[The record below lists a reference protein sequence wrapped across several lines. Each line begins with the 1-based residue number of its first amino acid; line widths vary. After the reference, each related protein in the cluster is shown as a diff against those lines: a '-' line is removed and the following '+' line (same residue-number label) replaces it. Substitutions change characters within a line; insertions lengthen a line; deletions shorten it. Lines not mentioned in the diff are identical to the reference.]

1 MNMKSQGILKDLID
15 KNILKLVK
23 KECLYFLSQN
33 PQISNYSPLISE
45 NFEYVNSIINERILL
60 IISNLLKVKNPLL
73 CATEIHIQRSD
84 CLAIPPHQ
92 DNFYHCID
100 KRKGLKILVPLQDLN
115 IDNGGLIFCDNDVD
129 QPLINHSP
137 SQIKNFSA
145 FIEENT
151 FKKIKKNVISF
162 DLKFGDCSYHFM
174 NSIHYSLGNKT
185 PNDTLFLVFRFQ
197 WPDLEINKKAEE
209 NYKICYKKH
218 LEKLT

>member
-1 MNMKSQGILKDLID
+1 MKMKSQGILKDLID
-15 KNILKLVK
+15 KNILQLVK
-23 KECLYFLSQN
+23 KECLFFLSQN
-33 PQISNYSPLISE
+33 PQISNYSPSILE
-45 NFEYVNSIINERILL
+45 DCEYVNSIINQNIML
-60 IISNLLKVKNPLL
+60 IVSDLLKVKKPFL
-73 CATEIHIQRSD
+73 CATELHIQRSG

-115 IDNGGLIFCDNDVD
+115 INNGGLLFIDDDID
-129 QPLINHSP
+129 QPLLNHSP

-145 FIEENT
+145 FIEDNS
-151 FKKIKKNVISF
+151 FKQIKKNLITF

-185 PNDTLFLVFRFQ
+185 LNDTLFLVFRFQ
-197 WPDLEINKKAEE
+197 WPDLKINKKAEE

-218 LEKLT
+218 LEKLI